1 MLITNPYSPI
11 TNHFPMRS
19 FRLPLVLIVLGLL
32 IVGYVVYQLLPRT
45 ATVQVPDAGGTYIEG
60 VVGTPEYINPLL
72 CDVNNN
78 IADRDLCSLV
88 FAGLTQFDENGE
100 VVPNVAASW
109 SIESSGIT
117 YTFKLRPD
125 AKWED
130 DTPVTA
136 DDVVFTTNLL
146 KAPDFPGRPDIGKLW
161 QSVNVIKVDD
171 LTVQFELK
179 QPYTPFLDVTTIG
192 LLPQHILSGTNSANL
207 LNINFNLQPKGNGP
221 WKLADSSQANNR
233 IASIAL
239 EPNPAYFGPKPKIAR
254 LVFRYYTNSQALFD
268 AFRSGDVD
276 GMANLSPEDQKQAEA
291 RNDVQINIGKQ
302 ASYVGLLVNLRKDS
316 GALALTDSI
325 VRQAL
330 MYALDRDAVVRTV
343 LDGRGVVAHAPFLPD
358 TWAYNPNVKK
368 YGRDLA
374 RAKQLL
380 ASAGYE
386 LRAVAPTN
394 EEVWQ
399 KDGEAISVKL
409 LAPDSGN
416 FPEVAEAIAQQWREL
431 GVLVKVL
438 PVRNLTRDFLNSR
451 QFQVALVEIMLDGDP
466 DPYPWWHIS
475 RVTQGQNFSGWEN
488 KEASEWLNQAR
499 TTADKAQRAALYQQ
513 FQNAFAEELPAL
525 LLYYPTYR
533 YFTNARIGN
542 VQISNIMFTSDR
554 FRSLP
559 SWTVNTRRVPVA
571 EATAAQ

>member
-1 MLITNPYSPI
+1 
-11 TNHFPMRS
+11 MRS
-19 FRLPLVLIVLGLL
+19 FRLPLVLIVVGLL
-32 IVGYVVYQLLPRT
+32 IVGYVVVQLLPRT
-45 ATVQVPDAGGTYIEG
+45 ATVQVPDAGGTYVEG

-72 CDVNNN
+72 CDAN

-100 VVPNVAASW
+100 VVPHLATSW
-109 SIESSGIT
+109 SIADGGIT

-130 DTPVTA
+130 STPVTA

-146 KAPDFPGRPDIGKLW
+146 KDPTFPGRPDIGRLW
-161 QSVNVIKVDD
+161 QAVNVIKVDA

-179 QPYTPFLDVTTIG
+179 QPYAPFLDVTTIG
-192 LLPQHILSGTNSANL
+192 LLPQHILSGTAAANL
-207 LNINFNLQPKGNGP
+207 TAINFNLQPKGNGP

-239 EPNPAYFGPKPKIAR
+239 EPNPAYFGPKPKISR

-276 GMANLSPEDQKQAEA
+276 GMANLSPADQKLAEA

-302 ASYVGLLVNLRKDS
+302 SSYVGLLVNLRKDS
-316 GALALTDSI
+316 GALALTDPI

-330 MYALDRDAVVRTV
+330 MYALDRDAVVREM

-368 YGRDLA
+368 YGRDLD

-409 LAPDSGN
+409 LAPDTGA
-416 FPEVAEAIAQQWREL
+416 FPDVAEAIAKQWREL

-438 PVRNLTRDFLNSR
+438 PVRNLSRDFLNAR
-451 QFQVALVEIMLDGDP
+451 QFQVALVEILLDGDP

-475 RVTQGQNFSGWEN
+475 RVTQGQNYSGWEN
-488 KEASEWLNQAR
+488 KDASEWLNQAR
-499 TTADKAQRAALYQQ
+499 TTPDKTKRAEFYNQ
-513 FQNAFAEELPAL
+513 FQNAFAEDLPAM

-542 VQISNIMFTSDR
+542 VQIGNIMFLSDR
-554 FRSLP
+554 FRGLP

-571 EATAAQ
+571 EATAAK

>member
-1 MLITNPYSPI
+1 
-11 TNHFPMRS
+11 MRS

-32 IVGYVVYQLLPRT
+32 IVAYVVYQLLPRT

-60 VVGTPEYINPLL
+60 VVGAPEYINPLL
-72 CDVNNN
+72 CDANNN
-78 IADRDLCSLV
+78 LADRDLCSLV

-100 VVPNVAASW
+100 VVPHLAASW
-109 SIESSGIT
+109 SIDGGAGSAIT

-130 DTPVTA
+130 NAPVTA
-136 DDVVFTTNLL
+136 DDVIFTVSLL
-146 KAPDFPGRPDIGKLW
+146 KDPSFPGRPDIGRLW
-161 QSVNVIKVDD
+161 QAVNVIKVDD

-179 QPYTPFLDVTTIG
+179 QPYAPFLDVTTIG
-192 LLPQHILSGTNSANL
+192 LLPQHILSGTTSASL
-207 LNINFNLQPKGNGP
+207 VNINFNLQPKGNGP

-239 EPNPAYFGPKPKIAR
+239 EPNPAYFGPQPKIDR
-254 LVFRYYTNSQALFD
+254 LVFRYYTNSQALLD

-276 GMANLSPEDQKQAEA
+276 GMANLSPEDQTLAEA

-316 GALALTDSI
+316 GALALTDSV

-330 MYALDRDAVVRTV
+330 MYALDRDAVVREV
-343 LDGRGVVAHAPFLPD
+343 LDGHGVVAHAPFLPD
-358 TWAYNPNVKK
+358 TWAYNPSVKK
-368 YGRDLA
+368 YGRDLD

-409 LAPDSGN
+409 LAPDTGS
-416 FPEVAEAIAQQWREL
+416 FPDVAEAVARQWREL

-438 PVRNLTRDFLNSR
+438 PVRNLSRDFLNAR
-451 QFQVALVEIMLDGDP
+451 QFQVALVEILLDGDP

-475 RVTQGQNFSGWEN
+475 RVTQGQNYSGWEN
-488 KEASEWLNQAR
+488 KDASEWLNQAR
-499 TTADKAQRAALYQQ
+499 TTADKGQRAALYQQ
-513 FQNAFAEELPAL
+513 FQNAFADDLPAL

-542 VQISNIMFTSDR
+542 VQIGNIMFPSDR
-554 FRSLP
+554 FRGLVN
-559 SWTVNTRRVPVA
+559 WTVNTRRVPVA
-571 EATAAQ
+571 EATAAK